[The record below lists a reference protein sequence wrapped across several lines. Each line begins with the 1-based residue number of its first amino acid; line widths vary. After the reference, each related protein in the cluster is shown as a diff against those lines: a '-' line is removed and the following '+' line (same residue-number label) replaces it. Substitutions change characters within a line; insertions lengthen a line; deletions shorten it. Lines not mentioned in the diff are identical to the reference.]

1 MVSGIKL
8 DRINDK
14 EVGLA
19 SEDARC
25 VAINASFDTPQP
37 FHGMNVNRN
46 NQFQD
51 MLHSYNAFHSHCSSE
66 LG

>member
-37 FHGMNVNRN
+37 LHGMNVNN
-46 NQFQD
+46 KLQK
-51 MLHSYNAFHSHCSSE
+51 
-66 LG
+66 

>member
-1 MVSGIKL
+1 MVDGIKL

-14 EVGLA
+14 GVGLA

-37 FHGMNVNRN
+37 FHGMNVNN
-46 NQFQD
+46 KLQK
-51 MLHSYNAFHSHCSSE
+51 
-66 LG
+66 